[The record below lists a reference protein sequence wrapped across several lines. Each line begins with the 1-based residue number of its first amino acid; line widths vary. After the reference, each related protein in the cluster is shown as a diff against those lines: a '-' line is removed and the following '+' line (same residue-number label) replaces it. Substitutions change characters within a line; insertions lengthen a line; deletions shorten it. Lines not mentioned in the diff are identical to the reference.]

1 VPAQRC
7 AAPLPVGE
15 TGGSKGKGGDQGG
28 DHPACTTPDDDPG
41 PEGRGYPGRP
51 SGEGP
56 RSLPPREGGAP
67 LDGSALGQRQ
77 RLASRLASSEAFEF
91 RLGEIDGLLDRFALL
106 RAYGDHFADR
116 ALCGHLRA
124 DAGRRR
130 ITGKQGRH
138 ILARRVIVEG
148 NQQNTGRNSYL
159 ARAGRSVQSRNK
171 RHAQLA

>member
-1 VPAQRC
+1 MASTTAN
-7 AAPLPVGE
+7 AAALAGAADL
-15 TGGSKGKGGDQGG
+15 KGRVLDGDGF
-28 DHPACTTPDDDPG
+28 AKT
-41 PEGRGYPGRP
+41 
-51 SGEGP
+51 
-56 RSLPPREGGAP
+56 PPREGGAP
-67 LDGSALGQRQ
+67 SDGSALGQRQ

-106 RAYGDHFADR
+106 RAYGDHFEDR

-148 NQQNTGRNSYL
+148 TLGGCS
-159 ARAGRSVQSRNK
+159 SVQVLKSRSFS
-171 RHAQLA
+171 